1 MSALPPP
8 PADPFSGVPAPR
20 PLAAPVR
27 RPGPITG
34 AAGVLMVAGALSL
47 GIGLMGATGDRVNI
61 DLPFLEGES
70 AERIAAFW
78 LIVQGSL
85 ALVAGWLVLRLR
97 PAGRVLGIVIATAG
111 ILTGLAQ
118 LRSSGSSG
126 LLGLALDAFVLYAL
140 FTYGFVFKNERSPR

>member
-1 MSALPPP
+1 MSSLPPP
-8 PADPFSGVPAPR
+8 PADPFSGVPTPR

-47 GIGLMGATGDRVNI
+47 GIGLIGVTGDKVNI

-78 LIVQGSL
+78 LVVQGSL

-97 PAGRVLGIVIATAG
+97 PAGRVLGIVIAVLG

-140 FTYGFVFKNERSPR
+140 FTYGFVFKSGPSPR

>member
-1 MSALPPP
+1 MSSLPPP
-8 PADPFSGVPAPR
+8 PADPYSGVPTPR
-20 PLAAPVR
+20 PLAVPKR
-27 RPGPITG
+27 RPGPVTG

-47 GIGLMGATGDRVNI
+47 GIGLMGVTGDRVNI

-70 AERIAAFW
+70 AERIAALW
-78 LIVQGSL
+78 LVLQGSL
-85 ALVAGWLVLRLR
+85 ALVAGWLVLRLL
-97 PAGRVLGIVIATAG
+97 PTGRVLGIVIAVLG

-140 FTYGFVFKNERSPR
+140 FTYGFVFKSGPSPR